1 MSKSETGGSAKRSR
15 SRVLWEITALV
26 VVVYVISGVA
36 AFFVSMGSFN
46 QLAKEST
53 ARLID
58 EKAQTISSSYDYLA
72 TAEMQVILST
82 YGKENIVENEFVGK
96 VMQQDRNDIHPLQ
109 AFVSGEF
116 QKMKE
121 SGLLGLEYIFM
132 VMTVPITGEQVNF
145 ISNDRSLIY
154 SELPDSINQA
164 VENGD
169 SWILVEEG
177 FPALGLEGAQL
188 VTFTKVLAPVETET
202 WLTFI
207 GITPMQ
213 EDIDEINSFYDE
225 EKQDTMIEYALVTV
239 ISLVVIIVVTFFVL
253 RYLIRKRITEPIDIL
268 SSEAEEIME
277 GNLDVEIAV
286 HEGGE
291 FEGLEQ
297 AFREMVVSFRR
308 FIDKSTG
315 G

>member
-1 MSKSETGGSAKRSR
+1 MNKSETGGGTKSRR

-36 AFFVSMGSFN
+36 AFFISMGSYN
-46 QLAKEST
+46 RLAKEST
-53 ARLID
+53 DKLIN

-82 YGKENIVENEFVGK
+82 YGKENIVENEFLGK
-96 VMQQDRNDIHPLQ
+96 VMKQDRDDIHPLQ

-116 QKMKE
+116 QKMKD

-132 VMTVPITGEQVNF
+132 VMTIPLTGEQVNF
-145 ISNDRSLIY
+145 ISNDRSRFY
-154 SELPDSINQA
+154 TELPGSINQA

-188 VTFTKVLAPVETET
+188 VTFTQVLAPVETET

-213 EDIDEINSFYDE
+213 DDIDQINSFYDQ
-225 EKQDTMIEYALVTV
+225 EKKNTMISYALVTM
-239 ISLVVIIVVTFFVL
+239 ISLVIIIVVTFFVL
-253 RYLIRKRITEPIDIL
+253 RYLIRKRITEPIDVL
-268 SSEAEEIME
+268 SGEAEEIME

-286 HEGGE
+286 HKGGE

-297 AFREMVVSFRR
+297 AFREMVVSFRN
-308 FIDKSTG
+308 FIEKSTG